1 MASFLGEGATIGSEA
16 GLGPQYIDCTVNGQ
30 NLALVD
36 MANRHATVFPLIN
49 HSSTQNIQGDA
60 PLGIFRL
67 KRADINIA
75 CYFQS
80 C

>member
-1 MASFLGEGATIGSEA
+1 MALFLGEGATIGSEA

-49 HSSTQNIQGDA
+49 HLIVS
-60 PLGIFRL
+60 RL
-67 KRADINIA
+67 LSIA
-75 CYFQS
+75 EYAEHTG
-80 C
+80 